1 MTATELTAILDRLD
15 SFGPQQRL
23 NGKRAQ
29 LIGVR
34 ERLLALHARGHSWRA
49 IAREL
54 SAAGEKVSADLL
66 RAVCGAKAKHRK
78 RKRARTHD
86 VARPP
91 AHPRTDA
98 AARPAQA
105 APARSDG
112 RFGAKG
118 LKP

>member
-1 MTATELTAILDRLD
+1 MTAIELTAILDRLD
-15 SFGPQQRL
+15 SFGPQRRL
-23 NGKRAQ
+23 NGKRAE
-29 LIGVR
+29 LAEVR

-78 RKRARTHD
+78 AKRARTRE
-86 VARPP
+86 VPLPP
-91 AHPRTDA
+91 AHPRTE
-98 AARPAQA
+98 AQAPTAPA
-105 APARSDG
+105 APAKSDG